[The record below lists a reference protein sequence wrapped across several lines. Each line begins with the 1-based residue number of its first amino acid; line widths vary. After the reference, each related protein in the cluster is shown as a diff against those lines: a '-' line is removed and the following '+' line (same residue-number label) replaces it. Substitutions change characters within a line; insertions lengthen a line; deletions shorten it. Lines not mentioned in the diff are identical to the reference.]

1 MSYPTVYRSSNCV
14 SCRSGLRKLNNLI
27 QARVVPAPP
36 KNEDFRLSAP
46 ARPRDA
52 PAAPRPAPGTSIGR
66 LDPPRRAIRA
76 DQVSH
81 GAKKGYFS
89 TFFRRWGRENTLCA
103 AIVQRGGWRRPIDVP
118 GPNAGRWGRHRHG
131 GVGAERRKS
140 SFSLPPHNYQ

>member
-1 MSYPTVYRSSNCV
+1 MAYCTVQFD
-14 SCRSGLRKLNNLI
+14 SGWSGTENG
-27 QARVVPAPP
+27 
-36 KNEDFRLSAP
+36 DFRLSAP

-52 PAAPRPAPGTSIGR
+52 PGAPRPAPGTSIGR

-118 GPNAGRWGRHRHG
+118 GPNAGRWGRHG
-131 GVGAERRKS
+131 GARGRKDENLH
-140 SFSLPPHNYQ
+140 FWGTRLR